1 MTQSTPT
8 CLWNDSASIQEL
20 TYSIEHGAVGAT
32 CNPVIVLEVLKKEMG
47 LWRDYI
53 EELIHRM
60 PTATEDQIAWKMV
73 EAISTKAAL
82 LLLPVFEQH
91 QGKNGRLS
99 VQTDPR
105 FYRDSDAIVKQAVHF
120 GELAPN
126 IIVKI
131 PVTRAGLPAIEEATH
146 RGVSINAT
154 VSFTLPQAIAV
165 AEAVERGLKR
175 RESVPRIDKPVEPK
189 VVDALSKK
197 FIDFGRA
204 FAEGGLSI
212 EEFDSFGP
220 TRRTLRQF
228 VAGCGE
234 LGAIIRDFML
244 PEW

>member
-1 MTQSTPT
+1 
-8 CLWNDSASIQEL
+8 
-20 TYSIEHGAVGAT
+20 
-32 CNPVIVLEVLKKEMG
+32 
-47 LWRDYI
+47 
-53 EELIHRM
+53 M
-60 PTATEDQIAWKMV
+60 PTATEDQIGWQIV
-73 EAISTKAAL
+73 REISVKAAG
-82 LLLPVFEQH
+82 LLLPIFERQH
-91 QGKNGRLS
+91 GRNGRLS
-99 VQTDPR
+99 IQTDPR
-105 FYRDSDAIVKQAVHF
+105 LYRNTKAILEQATEF
-120 GELAPN
+120 SLLAPN

-189 VVDALSKK
+189 VVDALSKQ